1 MYDTQQTKM
10 TQIGSADRTRLCG
23 SPNGPAYP
31 TLACCRGD
39 HERRTPL
46 DMSPRVQRA
55 QPGGLN
61 PADDHDDEVLTPQ
74 RIRDVT
80 RGKLLGDGQEE
91 TGSIRTAA
99 GPVAAWSQG
108 GAPSTTPCVLSSRLA
123 ANNEPAGGTH
133 GAVA

>member
-1 MYDTQQTKM
+1 MYDTQQMKM
-10 TQIGSADRTRLCG
+10 TQIGSAGRTRLCG

-46 DMSPRVQRA
+46 DQSPRVQRA

-91 TGSIRTAA
+91 TGSIRMAA
-99 GPVAAWSQG
+99 GPVGS
-108 GAPSTTPCVLSSRLA
+108 APR
-123 ANNEPAGGTH
+123 
-133 GAVA
+133 